1 MMRNLK
7 TVLEQA
13 LRVVEDVGVF
23 IRQEA
28 HQFQQDH
35 IETKALNSLVTY
47 VDKTAEKMLVERLN
61 HILPEAGFWTEEETA
76 IREEKTFTWIIDPLD
91 GTTNFIHH
99 VPVYGISVGLKKE
112 QELLLGI
119 IYEVNS
125 KELFYA
131 QKQSG
136 AFLNHQK
143 IKVSTTRLLSD
154 ALIASGF
161 PYNDH
166 TYLAPYLQSFEH
178 FVRHARGVRRLGSA
192 AVDLAYIAC
201 GRFDGY
207 FEYGLNPWDVAAGIL
222 LVREAGGVVQDFQ
235 GLPDVLSGQ
244 QVLASNEALSLRLL
258 NITKQF
264 FYPEFSSNF

>member
-1 MMRNLK
+1 MRNMD
-7 TVLEQA
+7 VILEQT
-13 LRVVEDVGVF
+13 LRVMEDVGIF

-28 HQFQQDH
+28 YQFQQEQ

-61 HILPEAGFWTEEETA
+61 HLLPEAGFWTEEETA
-76 IREEKTFTWIIDPLD
+76 AREERTYTWIIDPLD

-99 VPVYGISVGLKKE
+99 VPVYGISIGLKKDDE
-112 QELLLGI
+112 IILGAV
-119 IYEVNS
+119 YEVNR
-125 KELFYA
+125 KEMFFA
-131 QKQSG
+131 RKQGG
-136 AFLNHQK
+136 AFLNQQR
-143 IKVSTTRLLSD
+143 IKVSTTRSLGD

-166 TYLAPYLQSFEH
+166 AFLTPYLQTFEH

-192 AVDLAYIAC
+192 AIDLAYVAC

-207 FEYGLNPWDVAAGIL
+207 LEYSLNPWDVAAGIL

-235 GLPDVLSGQ
+235 GQDDVLSGRQ
-244 QVLASNEALSLRLL
+244 ILASNEALSLRLL

-264 FYPEFSSNF
+264 FYPESHLG

>member
-1 MMRNLK
+1 MVRNLASI
-7 TVLEQA
+7 LEQT

-28 HQFQQDH
+28 HQFQQDQ

-47 VDKTAEKMLVERLN
+47 VDKTAEKMLVERL
-61 HILPEAGFWTEEETA
+61 HDLLPEAGFWTEEETA
-76 IREEKTFTWIIDPLD
+76 VREEKAYTWIIDPLD

-99 VPVYGISVGLKKE
+99 VPVYGISVGLKKD
-112 QELLLGI
+112 QDLILGI
-119 IYEVNS
+119 IYEVNR
-125 KELFYA
+125 KEMFYA
-131 QKQSG
+131 RRQSG

-143 IKVSTTRLLSD
+143 IRVSKTRVLSD

-161 PYNDH
+161 PYSDH
-166 TYLAPYLQSFEH
+166 AYLAPYLQSFEY

-192 AVDLAYIAC
+192 AVDLAYVAC

-222 LVREAGGVVQDFQ
+222 LVREAGGIVQDFQ
-235 GLPDVLSGQ
+235 GQAEVLSGHQ
-244 QVLASNEALSLRLL
+244 ILASNDALNLRLL

-264 FYPEFSSNF
+264 FYPEFLNS